1 MTQNNAT
8 PPAASS
14 ASASASV
21 GDAEPDSPSLSQG
34 LTLDL
39 DMRDARWQ
47 ALEGDLRQ
55 QAAFIWARLDPKAA
69 MPEAEACLV
78 LADDGELAQMNESFR
93 HKAGPT
99 NVLSF
104 PALDFAA
111 PVQSA
116 QDLSGLPFAL
126 LGDIVMSYDRL
137 QAEAQAQGKTER
149 AHALHLLTHG
159 LLHLLG
165 YDHENEADANLMEG
179 LESEL
184 LLAAGLANPYDE
196 LPQSETE
203 Q

>member
-1 MTQNNAT
+1 VMTQNNAV
-8 PPAASS
+8 PPAD
-14 ASASASV
+14 
-21 GDAEPDSPSLSQG
+21 DAEPDSPAHTQG

-39 DMRDARWQ
+39 DVRDPRWQ
-47 ALEGDLRQ
+47 TLESDLCRQ
-55 QAAFIWARLDPKAA
+55 ADFIWAHLDPKNP

-78 LADDGELAQMNESFR
+78 LSDDAELAQMNERFR
-93 HKAGPT
+93 NKAGPT

-111 PVQSA
+111 PVRNA
-116 QDLSGLPFAL
+116 QDLAALPLVL

-137 QAEAQAQGKTER
+137 QAEAHAQGKTER

-165 YDHENEADANLMEG
+165 YDHENEPDANLMEG

-196 LPQSETE
+196 LVPSETE